1 MFCRFTSILKYNTKK
16 LKFRRTMSEKTVILK
31 FNDYEKEEEIFAKCA
46 KHLKEGNLV
55 SFPTVKLD
63 LF

>member
-1 MFCRFTSILKYNTKK
+1 
-16 LKFRRTMSEKTVILK
+16 MSDKTVILK

-55 SFPTVKLD
+55 SFPTVNFALLKW
-63 LF
+63 